1 MHAQPLVEHFHKIVS
16 FMLSVHM
23 DISKQN
29 IQGLIFAHVS
39 EVQPKYSTA
48 LFGDV
53 GLQEDWPSYLH
64 VENGDHSTNT

>member
-1 MHAQPLVEHFHKIVS
+1 
-16 FMLSVHM
+16 MLSVHM